1 MRHHHGI
8 AKRATLLLLAAV
20 FLFGS
25 FTLGAVCGIC
35 GNGRNVRFDPRV
47 LELLTSETYSTYSSL
62 YADKPE
68 GSGEIAIDIT
78 NFNGENTTAPYVQL
92 DGFAGSSTPV
102 VVMGSDGSL
111 RGISKFP

>member
-25 FTLGAVCGIC
+25 FTWVPFAASAATDETSDSI
-35 GNGRNVRFDPRV
+35 REV

-68 GSGEIAIDIT
+68 GSGEIAHY
-78 NFNGENTTAPYVQL
+78 EL
-92 DGFAGSSTPV
+92 
-102 VVMGSDGSL
+102 
-111 RGISKFP
+111 